1 MFNIKFENSEQLRG
15 LIIEDASKLKL
26 RQETD
31 TIDIIDDLRSAINES
46 LCLNEPQQANATIYM
61 QKQASSTSNFDRLVE
76 KEMKLNLIDK
86 ILKEL
91 SLEC

>member
-1 MFNIKFENSEQLRG
+1 MRG
-15 LIIEDASKLKL
+15 LIIEDASKLKS

-46 LCLNEPQQANATIYM
+46 LCLNEPQQANATTIYM

-76 KEMKLNLIDK
+76 KEMKLSFIYK
-86 ILKEL
+86 IL
-91 SLEC
+91 